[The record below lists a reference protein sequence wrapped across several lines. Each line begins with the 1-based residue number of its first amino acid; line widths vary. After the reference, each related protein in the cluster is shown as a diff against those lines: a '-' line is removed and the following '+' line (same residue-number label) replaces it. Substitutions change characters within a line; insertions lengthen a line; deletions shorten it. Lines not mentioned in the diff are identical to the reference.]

1 MILLQQSSERDVRS
15 CDVKQVRIYGD
26 SLLKFVLFE
35 NGRYVVNREP
45 IQRFSAEFRFDI
57 VNRSYYGSCVDK
69 GLQRLRL
76 DLERADNPFE

>member
-15 CDVKQVRIYGD
+15 CDVKQ
-26 SLLKFVLFE
+26 
-35 NGRYVVNREP
+35 VVNREP